1 MSRLA
6 PARGPAFAD
15 CISSSF
21 SLSKQRGRLFRLSPV
36 HRAEGP
42 NDPAISAQ
50 VICSYQIDQRV
61 EQNRLSSL
69 DSRREAHTLGMI
81 LVMRRSG
88 IIACLRADSL
98 EVARRAAEAALQGGI
113 EMLEVT
119 MTTPKAP
126 AVSPCTENLSKA
138 WKLIRTLKDG
148 HPQACI
154 GAGTVLTRHEADL
167 AVAAGAE
174 FLLSPVYNEALFKH
188 CSRLPRPVLFIPGA
202 MTPTEIVQAHFGGA
216 NLIKIFPIEAAGGTD
231 LLQAMA
237 RIVKDA
243 SFVPAHGIQLDMVAP
258 YIAAGALAVVLS
270 SAIFDKR
277 AMKARDYE
285 TIKQKAAAAAHVG
298 TTAAAAVCQVT

>member
-1 MSRLA
+1 MVEMMSRLA
-6 PARGPAFAD
+6 PTTGSAVAD
-15 CISSSF
+15 SISSS
-21 SLSKQRGRLFRLSPV
+21 LRRSKQRGQLSSSSPN

-42 NDPAISAQ
+42 IDPARSAR
-50 VICSYQIDQRV
+50 VICSYRIDQRV
-61 EQNRLSSL
+61 EPIASSIL
-69 DSRREAHTLGMI
+69 DSRREAQRLGMI

-88 IIACLRADSL
+88 VIACLRADSF
-98 EVARRAAEAALQGGI
+98 EVASRAAEAALQGGI

-119 MTTPKAP
+119 MTTPNAP
-126 AVSPCTENLSKA
+126 E
-138 WKLIRTLKDG
+138 LIRTLKGG

-167 AVAAGAE
+167 AAAAGAE

-202 MTPTEIVQAHFGGA
+202 MTPTEI
-216 NLIKIFPIEAAGGTD
+216 FPVEAAGGAD
-231 LLQAMA
+231 FLQAMA
-237 RIVKDA
+237 RIVRDA

-277 AMKARDYE
+277 AMEARDYKM
-285 TIKQKAAAAAHVG
+285 IKQNAAAAAHVG
-298 TTAAAAVCQVT
+298 TTAAAAVCRNT

>member
-1 MSRLA
+1 MMSRLA
-6 PARGPAFAD
+6 PSTGSAVAD
-15 CISSSF
+15 RISSPVKRSTLIGQ
-21 SLSKQRGRLFRLSPV
+21 LSRIGPT

-42 NDPAISAQ
+42 KFPANSAR
-50 VICSYQIDQRV
+50 VICSFQIDQRV
-61 EQNRLSSL
+61 EPNGLSSL
-69 DSRREAHTLGMI
+69 QSRREAQTLSMI

-88 IIACLRADSL
+88 VIACLRADSS

-113 EMLEVT
+113 QMLEVT
-119 MTTPKAP
+119 MTTPNAP
-126 AVSPCTENLSKA
+126 AVSLYTENLSKA
-138 WKLIRTLKDG
+138 WNLIRTLKDG
-148 HPQACI
+148 HPQARI

-167 AVAAGAE
+167 AIAAGAE

-202 MTPTEIVQAHFGGA
+202 MTPTEI
-216 NLIKIFPIEAAGGTD
+216 FPIEAAGGAD

-243 SFVPAHGIQLDMVAP
+243 SFVPAHGIRLDMVAP

-285 TIKQKAAAAAHVG
+285 TIKRNAAAAAHVG
-298 TTAAAAVCQVT
+298 TTAAAAVCRNT